1 VTSHDRI
8 RRAAQAV
15 ADLVG
20 THNHLRYL
28 EVVAVVLYADECAN
42 NLEEWEALM
51 DPEFITAATEGAEAL
66 RDKLEANRIKRAA

>member
-1 VTSHDRI
+1 MSTHDRI

-28 EVVAVVLYADECAN
+28 EVVAVVLYADESVN
-42 NLEEWEALM
+42 NIEEWEALM

-66 RDKLEANRIKRAA
+66 RDKLETKRMKRAA